1 MTNVIDDY
9 VVKHTPE
16 VTNFMESQGVDGTSW
31 HFEFSNSSQCNLLEV
46 RPSNG
51 VPYFKAL
58 NGITAD
64 QRLAVSKYS
73 VLKIID

>member
-9 VVKHTPE
+9 VVKHSPE
-16 VTNFMESQGVDGTSW
+16 VINFLESQNADGTSW
-31 HFEFSNSSQCNLLEV
+31 CFDFSDGSKCRLLEV
-46 RPSNG
+46 KPSNG

-58 NGITAD
+58 DNITAD

-73 VLKIID
+73 VLKIIV

>member
-1 MTNVIDDY
+1 MTSVIDDY

-16 VTNFMESQGVDGTSW
+16 VTNFLESQGVDGTSW
-31 HFEFSNSSQCNLLEV
+31 HFDFSDGSKCCLLEV
-46 RPSNG
+46 KPSNG

-64 QRLAVSKYS
+64 QRLAVSKFS